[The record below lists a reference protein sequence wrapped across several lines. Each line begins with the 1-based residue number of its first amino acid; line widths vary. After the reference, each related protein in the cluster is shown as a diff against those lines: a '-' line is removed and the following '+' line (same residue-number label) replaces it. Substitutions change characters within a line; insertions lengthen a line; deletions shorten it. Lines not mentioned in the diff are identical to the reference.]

1 MEAVPTADVVLTN
14 PTSYAVALKYDP
26 ATSDAPRVVAKG
38 RGFIAQRIRELA
50 QEHGVPVITN
60 PPLTRTLYQAVAV
73 GQVIGSDLYQAV
85 AEVLAFVY
93 RLRYPQA
100 RAVA

>member
-14 PTSYAVALKYDP
+14 PTTYAVALKYDP
-26 ATSDAPRVVAKG
+26 ATSAAPIVVAKG
-38 RGFIAQRIRELA
+38 RGHVAERIRELA
-50 QEHGVPVITN
+50 REHGVPVLEN
-60 PPLTRTLYQAVAV
+60 PPLTRTLFRAVAV
-73 GQVIGSDLYQAV
+73 GQAIGVDLYEAI

-93 RLRYPQA
+93 LLRYPAA